1 MDPEIKSMRKQLVNK
16 ILQNQQAEE
25 RAVLSEKPC
34 ADSHAE
40 VSSQQRKGHKPKT
53 PEQEAKKEMFKKTL
67 AWLCE
72 TFPDCFNVSN
82 PKPLKKRIEADIFS
96 HLSEN
101 KIEISK
107 RSIRKSLTFYV
118 HQNKYH
124 KALLENQYRFN
135 LAGSPFEEISL
146 TDREYAQS
154 ILEIREKTKVLQQ
167 KNKNKESTSENNNGD
182 KKKTQKKL

>member
-1 MDPEIKSMRKQLVNK
+1 MTSIEKQSLNK
-16 ILQNQQAEE
+16 VLRNQGEKGTAS
-25 RAVLSEKPC
+25 SEKSS
-34 ADSHAE
+34 ADSNAE
-40 VSSQQRKGHKPKT
+40 VLVQKRKKGHKHQT
-53 PEQEAKKEMFKKTL
+53 PEQQAKKERFQKTL

-107 RSIRKSLTFYV
+107 RSIRKVLPLYV
-118 HQNKYH
+118 RQNKYH
-124 KALLENQYRFN
+124 KALLENQHRFN

-146 TDREYAQS
+146 ADREYAES
-154 ILEIREKTKVLQQ
+154 ILDIRAKTKVLQQ
-167 KNKNKESTSENNNGD
+167 KNKNKEIP
-182 KKKTQKKL
+182 

>member
-1 MDPEIKSMRKQLVNK
+1 MTSIEKQSLNK
-16 ILQNQQAEE
+16 VLQNQGEKGT
-25 RAVLSEKPC
+25 VSSEKSS
-34 ADSHAE
+34 ADSQLEAP
-40 VSSQQRKGHKPKT
+40 VQKRKGHKPKT
-53 PEQEAKKEMFKKTL
+53 PEQQAKKEMFKKTL

-107 RSIRKSLTFYV
+107 RSIRKVLPLYV
-118 HQNKYH
+118 RQNKYH
-124 KALLENQYRFN
+124 KALLENKHRFN

-146 TDREYAQS
+146 ADREYAQS

>member
-16 ILQNQQAEE
+16 ILQNQGEE
-25 RAVLSEKPC
+25 GAVLSEKPC
-34 ADSHAE
+34 ADVHTEAPF
-40 VSSQQRKGHKPKT
+40 QKRKGHKPKT
-53 PEQEAKKEMFKKTL
+53 PEQQAKKERMHKTL
-67 AWLCE
+67 AWLCD
-72 TFPDCFNVSN
+72 TFPDCFDVSN
-82 PKPLKKRIEADIFS
+82 PKPLKKHIEADIFS

-118 HQNKYH
+118 RQNKYH

-146 TDREYAQS
+146 TDREYAES

-167 KNKNKESTSENNNGD
+167 KNKNKEITSENNNGD